1 MEHVSSRSRSRTSRV
16 ALVLG
21 VALLPLLVSADLGDL
36 APPVPL
42 TVEGE
47 AAYVGRGT
55 TFGRGIHQFDLHA
68 SSGRLLDVEGK
79 VLEYRVD
86 PGRILLNGQ
95 EAPKSTELAAGDE
108 ITVVNGTDTT
118 EGTRRVAT
126 QLDGLQPGNP
136 QYTLGTSRVLRVTIA
151 GRISGKVVSVRYQPI
166 GHVSEPPQVA
176 LTFDDGPWPG
186 STRKVLD
193 VLERMDVKATFFMVG
208 YLVDRYPTI
217 VSDVIGAGMA
227 VGDHSWDHPYPTPLV
242 ELRPHRVQTEIAQPA
257 ELLQERF
264 GYRVGLFR
272 PPGGSWN
279 ASVVR
284 TADELG
290 MRLVMWSVDPHD
302 YAHGSTA
309 GEITRSV
316 LNAVRPGSI
325 VLLHDGG
332 GDRSATIKAL
342 PRIIRGIRKMGL
354 EPAAIQP

>member
-1 MEHVSSRSRSRTSRV
+1 V

-36 APPVPL
+36 PPPVPL
-42 TVEGE
+42 TVEGK
-47 AAYVGRGT
+47 AAYVGHGT
-55 TFGRGIHQFDLHA
+55 TFGRAIRQFDLHA

-79 VLEYRVD
+79 VLEYRID

-95 EAPKSTELAAGDE
+95 EPPKSTELAAADE

-118 EGTRRVAT
+118 EGTHRVAT
-126 QLDGLQPGNP
+126 RLADLQPGNP
-136 QYTLGTSRVLRVTIA
+136 QYTLGTSRVLRVTVE

-166 GHVSEPPQVA
+166 GHVSEPLEVA

-186 STRKVLD
+186 GTRKVLD

-217 VSDVIGAGMA
+217 VSDVIDAGMTI
-227 VGDHSWDHPYPTPLV
+227 GDHSWDHPGPPTPFAD
-242 ELRPHRVQTEIAQPA
+242 LRPHRTQTEIAQPA
-257 ELLQERF
+257 ELLQGRF
-264 GYRVGLFR
+264 GYTVGLFR

-316 LNAVRPGSI
+316 LKAVRPGSI